1 MAENLEDKLVKI
13 EKKLGGSG
21 DVSPVRDLGWHL
33 DNIESLIDGS
43 GSSGSE
49 SKAESLFDYLQIGF
63 NSQAHII
70 LIFDKKLLKTDN
82 IIVNINELISTLN
95 QMGNLSIPTYT
106 KLEDLKDIAFYLN
119 SLDTQ
124 AYAQIKVMF
133 WASLFSVFP
142 YLSLS
147 IKGYNNGVT
156 VPVLAEG
163 IADINNQNF
172 AYTIKFMNLNG
183 QLETVADEQTVT
195 NFNVWVNDMD

>member
-13 EKKLGGSG
+13 EKRLGSPG
-21 DVSPVRDLGWHL
+21 DVPPVRDLGWHL
-33 DNIESLIDGS
+33 DTIEGLIGES
-43 GSSGSE
+43 GSSGSD
-49 SKAESLFDYLQIGF
+49 SKTESLFDYLQIGF
-63 NSQAHII
+63 NGQANII

-82 IIVNINELISTLN
+82 ITANINELISTLN

-106 KLEDLKDIAFYLN
+106 ELEDLKDIAFYLN

-124 AYAQIKVMF
+124 TYAQIKVMF
-133 WASLFSVFP
+133 WASLFSAFP

-147 IKGYNNGVT
+147 IKGYNNGVA

-183 QLETVADEQTVT
+183 QLETVADEQTVF

>member
-33 DNIESLIDGS
+33 DNIESLIGGS